1 MNDLGLIRLFV
12 QVADMGSFSA
22 VAHATGTT
30 PSAVSRQMSR
40 LEEDLGTRLMQ
51 RTTRQ
56 QVLTEAGETY
66 LHHARQIVE
75 DVDAA
80 QRAVTQRGAAPSGVL
95 RVTAET
101 DLANTLIAPLLPDFL
116 TKYPDLQVQLHTSAK
131 IEDLVGRGLDL
142 AIRFGHLED
151 SSLMARRLT
160 QSPSILVASPA
171 YLNCHKTPQHPS
183 ELTDLSCLSYRL
195 GAPQTTWRFT
205 AEGAPIKV
213 SVSGRLQASSVMF
226 LREAAVAG
234 LGIAMLPIWMVQQ
247 DLNNKTL
254 MPVLPDFPLDPPAT
268 PISAVYPSGRNLAGK
283 VRVFID
289 HLSSQLETT
298 AEPQ

>member
-22 VAHATGTT
+22 VARATGTT

-40 LEEDLGTRLMQ
+40 LEEDLGTRLLQ

-80 QRAVTQRGAAPSGVL
+80 QRAVTQRGTTPSGVL

-101 DLANTLIAPLLPDFL
+101 DLANTLIAPHLPDFL
-116 TKYPDLQVQLHTSAK
+116 NKYPDLQVQLHTSAT

-160 QSPSILVASPA
+160 LSPSVLVASPA
-171 YLNCHKTPQHPS
+171 YLDSHKTPQHPT

-205 AEGAPIKV
+205 AEGAPLKV
-213 SVSGRLQASSVMF
+213 SVTGRLQASSVMF

-234 LGIAMLPIWMVQQ
+234 LGIAMLPIWMVRQ
-247 DLNNKTL
+247 DLKNQTL
-254 MPVLPDFPLDPPAT
+254 MPVLPDFPLDPPTT
-268 PISAVYPSGRNLAGK
+268 PISAVYPSGRNLAAK

-289 HLSSQLETT
+289 HLSSQLENTS
-298 AEPQ
+298 PLR

>member
-22 VAHATGTT
+22 VARATGTT

-40 LEEDLGTRLMQ
+40 LEEKLGTRLLS

-56 QVLTEAGETY
+56 QVLTEAGATY
-66 LHHARQIVE
+66 LLHARPIVK

-80 QRAVTQRGAAPSGVL
+80 QHAVTQLGAAPSGVL

-101 DLANTLIAPLLPDFL
+101 VLANTLISPLLPDFL
-116 TKYPDLQVQLHTSAK
+116 NKYPDLRVQLHTSAT

-142 AIRFGHLED
+142 AISFGHLED

-160 QSPSILVASPA
+160 LSPSFLVASPA
-171 YLNCHKTPQHPS
+171 FLNSPKTPQHPS
-183 ELTDLSCLSYRL
+183 ELTNLSCLSYRL
-195 GAPQTTWRFT
+195 RPNQTTWRFLSKDGPLV
-205 AEGAPIKV
+205 A
-213 SVSGRLQASSVMF
+213 SVSGCLQASSVIF

-234 LGIAMLPIWMVQQ
+234 LGIAMLPVWMVRT
-247 DLNNKTL
+247 DLDNNTL
-254 MPVLPDFPLDPPAT
+254 VPVLPDFPLDPPGT
-268 PISAVYPSGRNLAGK
+268 PISAVYPSGRDLAAK

-289 HLSSQLETT
+289 HLSNTFDKSF
-298 AEPQ
+298 EPH